1 MNVYFF
7 GGSFDPPHLGHLK
20 IIETCLDRF
29 DMAHFILIP
38 ANQSPLKK
46 NKPIASQIHRIEMLK
61 LLIDNFDNKITID
74 DWEVSRSGPSY
85 TCDTIEYLIEKYPG
99 CCFFMILGYD
109 QFVSF
114 KNWKNYK
121 KILNSVKIIVFNR
134 SDENFTLIQGV
145 DIMKIEN
152 FQFNISSEN
161 IRKKINNGKLLISDL
176 PLKVNNYINE
186 HGLYKINEV

>member
-20 IIETCLDRF
+20 IIETCFDRF
-29 DMAHFILIP
+29 DITQFILIP

-74 DWEVSRSGPSY
+74 DWEISRSGPSY
-85 TCDTIEYLIEKYPG
+85 TYDTIEYLIEKYPG

-145 DIMKIEN
+145 DIIKIEN

-186 HGLYKINEV
+186 HGLYKINDI

>member
-85 TCDTIEYLIEKYPG
+85 TYDTIEYLIEKYPG

>member
-20 IIETCLDRF
+20 IIETCFDRF
-29 DMAHFILIP
+29 DITQFILIP

-74 DWEVSRSGPSY
+74 DWEIIRSGPSY
-85 TCDTIEYLIEKYPG
+85 TYDTIEYLIEKYPG
-99 CCFFMILGYD
+99 CCFFMILGHD

-134 SDENFTLIQGV
+134 SDENFTLIRGV

>member
-20 IIETCLDRF
+20 IIETCFDRF
-29 DMAHFILIP
+29 DITRFILIP

-74 DWEVSRSGPSY
+74 DWEIIRSGPSY

-145 DIMKIEN
+145 DIIKIEN

-186 HGLYKINEV
+186 HGLYKINDV

>member
-20 IIETCLDRF
+20 IIETCFDRF
-29 DMAHFILIP
+29 DITQFILIP

-85 TCDTIEYLIEKYPG
+85 TYDTIEYLIEKYPG

-114 KNWKNYK
+114 KNWENYK

-134 SDENFTLIQGV
+134 SDENFTLIRGV

-161 IRKKINNGKLLISDL
+161 IRKKQRYREGK
-176 PLKVNNYINE
+176 
-186 HGLYKINEV
+186 G